1 MPSAAIAKATVRQQL
16 LFLYLTH
23 PNPSAPTIAWSLFDG
38 TGAVEGKSGDADTP
52 PYASVLEA
60 MKDGWRVM
68 QVAQQQP
75 AYPGMEHRTAYL
87 PFEFIL
93 ERLVEMT
100 DE

>member
-1 MPSAAIAKATVRQQL
+1 MPTAAVTRATLRQQL

-38 TGAVEGKSGDADTP
+38 TGAAQRMSGDADRP

-60 MKDGWRVM
+60 MTDGWRVM

-75 AYPGMEHRTAYL
+75 AYPGMENRTAYL

-93 ERLVEMT
+93 ERLVEMS
-100 DE
+100 DA

>member
-1 MPSAAIAKATVRQQL
+1 MPSAVIATATVRQHL

-23 PNPSAPTIAWSLFDG
+23 PNPTATTIAWSLFDG
-38 TGAVEGKSGDADTP
+38 TGAAQRMSGDADAA
-52 PYASVLEA
+52 PYDSVLEA

-93 ERLVEMT
+93 ERLVEMS